1 MRMSRRRALKSIA
14 GIAAAGTLV
23 MRGGRTAQAASQE
36 IVWGT
41 NDAYAKPDLLDPFEK
56 DTGIHVA
63 TQLFSD
69 PAEIVAKLKAG
80 GAGVHILLDG
90 SYHARISYETGILKP
105 VNESNI
111 PNLAH
116 VIPEFRN
123 AAGLVFDGKRYGVP
137 QDWGTDSVVYRYQDV
152 KGDIDD
158 IGALFDKQFAGRIGM
173 PNGLFESL
181 IAAAMYLKVPDPFA
195 MDHKELDAV
204 VDLLKKQKPM
214 VRTYWNDIGD
224 LKNLMA
230 TGEVIIAWGWQP
242 VMDIRK
248 DGVDIRWAHPKQGE
262 LAWYDASYLTIEAND
277 VVQPAC
283 ERFLDYLLGDFY
295 GAQLGSDIGYR
306 TTSTL
311 AINKMSPDLRKQLD
325 INDPSAFL
333 KKAVWWVAP
342 KDPDSYQK
350 AWDKVLNA

>member
-1 MRMSRRRALKSIA
+1 MRMTRRTALKSIA
-14 GIAAAGTLV
+14 GLAGAGALMTIDC
-23 MRGGRTAQAASQE
+23 RRSQAATNE

-41 NDAYAKPDLLDPFEK
+41 NDAYAKPDLLEPFEK
-56 DTGIHVA
+56 STGVKVS

-69 PAEIVAKLKAG
+69 PAEVVAKLKSG

-90 SYHARISYETGILKP
+90 SYHSRISYEMGVLKP
-105 VNESNI
+105 IDEASV
-111 PNLAH
+111 PNLQY
-116 VIPEFRN
+116 VLPEFRD
-123 AAGLVFDGKRYGVP
+123 AGGLSFDGKRYGVP
-137 QDWGTDSVVYRYQDV
+137 QDWGTDSVVYRHKEV
-152 KGDIDD
+152 GGEIDD
-158 IGALFDKQFAGRIGM
+158 IGALFDKQFSGRIGM

-181 IAAAMYLKVPDPFA
+181 IAAAMYLKVPEPFA
-195 MDHKELDAV
+195 MNQSELDAV

-230 TGEVIIAWGWQP
+230 TGEVIVAWGWQP

-248 DGVDIRWAHPKQGE
+248 DGIDVRWAHPKQGE
-262 LAWYDASYLTIEAND
+262 LAWYDASFLTIEAD
-277 VVQPAC
+277 DKVKAEC
-283 ERFLDYLLGDFY
+283 ESFLNYLLGDFY
-295 GAQLGSDIGYR
+295 GVQLGKDAGYR

-311 AINKMSPDLRKQLD
+311 SVEKMSPELRKQLD
-325 INDPSAFL
+325 FDDPSAFL

-342 KDPDSYQK
+342 KDPDAYQK